1 MELSWKYQ
9 YTFCESLQLLYPHPQ
24 AFRIVGILQLEKC
37 QMVLSQLRP
46 WSRSPLTS
54 GSTLVPNSV
63 PASTWIFPHFI
74 CHTAARVM
82 FVTFE
87 SDYPTLLLK
96 SSNPYFPL
104 SLSANWVTYFVC
116 VCVYIS
122 LILYVLGI
130 PHLLYFPPVLDA
142 NSILTEISFCAGI
155 RLGEVSDP
163 VHFPL
168 QFLLLRPLLP
178 PLASPL

>member
-24 AFRIVGILQLEKC
+24 AFCIVGILQLEKC

-116 VCVYIS
+116 VCIYIPNTLCTRHS
-122 LILYVLGI
+122 
-130 PHLLYFPPVLDA
+130 
-142 NSILTEISFCAGI
+142 SFA
-155 RLGEVSDP
+155 
-163 VHFPL
+163 
-168 QFLLLRPLLP
+168 LLP
-178 PLASPL
+178 PRTRRQFHPHRNFLLCWDTPW

>member
-1 MELSWKYQ
+1 MELSWKYY
-9 YTFCESLQLLYPHPQ
+9 YTFCESLQLLHPHPQ
-24 AFRIVGILQLEKC
+24 ASHIVGILQLEKC
-37 QMVLSQLRP
+37 RIVLSQLRP

-63 PASTWIFPHFI
+63 PASTWIFLQFI

-96 SSNPYFPL
+96 SSNPYFPF
-104 SLSANWVTYFVC
+104 SLSANWVTCCVC
-116 VCVYIS
+116 VCVYIP

-130 PHLLYFPPVLDA
+130 PHLLYFPLYSTPIPSSPKLPFVLGYA
-142 NSILTEISFCAGI
+142 LVKSVILCISF
-155 RLGEVSDP
+155 SN
-163 VHFPL
+163 FS
-168 QFLLLRPLLP
+168 F
-178 PLASPL
+178 